1 MKKVLALF
9 LIAVF
14 MLAILPTAFAYVGS
28 KSVYAY
34 STTSVRTWGNISC
47 DYSGYFCS
55 GTSFSGSGD
64 VTKVTVRPKTT
75 GGVNAANAT
84 TFSASALSGGKD
96 YFSSDYATVD
106 LWANTDVYNFGG
118 SITGYWKF

>member
-1 MKKVLALF
+1 MKKVLVLF

-14 MLAILPTAFAYVGS
+14 MLAILPTAFAYDGS
-28 KSVYAY
+28 RSVYAY
-34 STTSVRTWGNISC
+34 STTSVRTWGNIPC
-47 DYSGYFCS
+47 DYSGYSCS

-64 VTKVTVRPKTT
+64 VTKVTVRPKTAS
-75 GGVNAANAT
+75 GVNAANAT
-84 TFSASALSGGKD
+84 TFSASVLSGGKD
-96 YFSSDYATVD
+96 YFSDYAAVD